1 MIDFEWPVNLLDALA
16 IIVTLGKVLL
26 SLSYALPLRSRYAV
40 GTLVFIFIPVRKLSE
55 PFPCWLLLTAYR

>member
-26 SLSYALPLRSRYAV
+26 PLPYARQLKSLHTV
-40 GTLVFIFIPVRKLSE
+40 GTLVFIFIPVCTPSESLS
-55 PFPCWLLLTAYR
+55 CWLFLTT